1 MRRLLAAVV
10 PARFRTRLRRLHPDQ
25 AVAARGF
32 DAAFYLRTYPD
43 VAEAGDDPLEH
54 YLAHGWRELRDP
66 SAEFSTRAYLEA
78 FPDLAESGVNPF
90 VHYLTNG
97 RPRVVQAEHP
107 LGFRYE
113 VISALVPM
121 DERVAPVLEAAAA
134 RRPDAP
140 GRLAEAFATSRGGLA
155 ALHVTVSHDNYAA
168 NIGGVQLAIGLE
180 AARIADQGRDHL
192 HLYPAVAA
200 PVVRARGEPGLL
212 GVVWNGARVGEFTPA
227 DIAGELGA
235 VAGGA
240 ATARSFAIHS
250 LLGHEADETADILA
264 AAGLTEGDFWLHDFA
279 SVCAGYHLLRDDV
292 EDCAA
297 PPPESAACS
306 ICVYGDWRA
315 RHLRA
320 HARLFARL
328 RLTVVSPS
336 QSALDLWRRASDL
349 PAKGLEVRPHAV
361 LVERGAAPEP
371 EAGRPF
377 VVAYAGLPAAHKG
390 WPIFRRLGVR
400 FADDPRYAF
409 VHLGSRPD
417 MAFSPAFE
425 QVSATAADPRAMQA
439 ALERVRPDAVLVW
452 PLCRETFSFVA
463 YEAVA
468 AGCAIVTGPDSGN
481 VAAFVEAGDHGVV
494 LADEA
499 ALLAAFETG
508 EIMALARG
516 TRRPR
521 LYDLAAGA
529 TA

>member
-10 PARFRTRLRRLHPDQ
+10 PARLRGRLRRLHPDQ
-25 AVAARGF
+25 AIAARGF
-32 DAAFYLRTYPD
+32 DAAFYLRAYPD

-54 YLAHGWRELRDP
+54 YLAHGWREGRDP
-66 SAEFSTRAYLEA
+66 SAEFSTRAYIEA
-78 FPDLAESGVNPF
+78 FPELADGATNPF

-97 RPRVVQAEHP
+97 RPRVIQAEHP

-113 VISALVPM
+113 VISALIPM
-121 DERVAPVLEAAAA
+121 EDRVAPVAKATAAL
-134 RRPDAP
+134 RPDAP
-140 GRLAEAFATSRGGLA
+140 HLLAEAFAVSRGGLA

-168 NIGGVQLAIGLE
+168 NVGGVQLAIGLE
-180 AARIADQGRDHL
+180 ATRIAEAGRDHL
-192 HLYPAVAA
+192 HLYPAVAS
-200 PVVRARGEPGLL
+200 PVVRAPGEPGLL
-212 GVVWNGARVGEFTPA
+212 GVVWNGEKIGDFAPAEIARVLGEAARGPA
-227 DIAGELGA
+227 
-235 VAGGA
+235 A
-240 ATARSFAIHS
+240 ARTFAIHS

-264 AAGLTEGDFWLHDFA
+264 AAGLTEGLFWLHDFA

-297 PPPESAACS
+297 PPPGSAACG

-315 RHLRA
+315 RHTEA

-349 PAKGLEVRPHAV
+349 PARALEVRPHAV
-361 LVERGAAPEP
+361 LVERGPAPEP
-371 EAGRPF
+371 DPARPF

-400 FADDPRYAF
+400 LADDPRYAF
-409 VHLGSRPD
+409 THLGSRPD

-425 QVSATAADPRAMQA
+425 PVSATAADPRAMQA
-439 ALERVRPDAVLVW
+439 ALERVRPDVVLLW

-481 VAAFVEAGDHGVV
+481 VAAFVEAGDHGAV

-499 ALLAAFETG
+499 ALLAAFESG
-508 EIMALARG
+508 EILRLARR
-516 TRRPR
+516 TRQPR
-521 LYDLAAGA
+521 LYDLAGA
-529 TA
+529 QA